1 METYQKPTGTGIR
14 IDDGYDEGMAIPIY
28 YDPLIAKLV
37 VHGKTRT
44 EAIEM
49 ILAAIKNFKIEG
61 VETTL
66 PFGRFVFEHDA
77 FITGNFDT
85 HFVNNFYT
93 PDKLKEK
100 QKSNAEIA
108 AIIALKYWMDKQK
121 TVKPVEN
128 KSTSWK
134 RRLAK

>member
-1 METYQKPTGTGIR
+1 
-14 IDDGYDEGMAIPIY
+14 
-28 YDPLIAKLV
+28 
-37 VHGKTRT
+37 
-44 EAIEM
+44 M

-121 TVKPVEN
+121 IVKPVEN